1 MVISSFLER
10 YNDYESLNKGFISNI
25 PFPNLEIPDFL
36 DSESVLSM
44 KNEITDSYRKHN
56 NLLKNFTRN
65 GSHMVELCEAG
76 DICPIAHNL
85 IGDLHSKYF
94 VNWLERV
101 TGIDGLIPDPWLIG
115 ASYMRCYRG
124 DSLQVHSDFN
134 WNEKL
139 KLHRKLTLVIYLNPE
154 WEESWNGDIQLWDK
168 DRKECVTKYYPS
180 NGNMVIWQHEK
191 SAFHGHPNHLNCP
204 EHITRDGFRLFYYVS
219 DATHKEDDP
228 PHRSLY
234 WFDEK
239 TKEPYDLKEKA

>member
-36 DSESVLSM
+36 DSELVLNM

-94 VNWLERV
+94 INWLENL
-101 TGIDGLIPDPWLIG
+101 GLTANIPLSNYTT
-115 ASYMRCYRG
+115 SYSR
-124 DSLQVHSDFN
+124 
-134 WNEKL
+134 
-139 KLHRKLTLVIYLNPE
+139 
-154 WEESWNGDIQLWDK
+154 
-168 DRKECVTKYYPS
+168 
-180 NGNMVIWQHEK
+180 
-191 SAFHGHPNHLNCP
+191 
-204 EHITRDGFRLFYYVS
+204 
-219 DATHKEDDP
+219 
-228 PHRSLY
+228 
-234 WFDEK
+234 
-239 TKEPYDLKEKA
+239 